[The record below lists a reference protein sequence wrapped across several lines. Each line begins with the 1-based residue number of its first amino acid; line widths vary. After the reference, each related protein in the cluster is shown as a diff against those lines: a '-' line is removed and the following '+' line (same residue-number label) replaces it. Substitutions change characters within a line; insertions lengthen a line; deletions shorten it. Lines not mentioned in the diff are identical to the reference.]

1 MRLQTMLVLTVLASG
16 ASTMTA
22 TAETHMIGLY
32 NTSFV
37 PSVVDAQPGDTI
49 RWEYV
54 TGYPHT
60 ATSGANCTPDGLFDS
75 GSLNSPGDFFEWIV
89 PDDAASQVPFFCDP
103 HCISGME
110 GVINVVGN
118 MEIGLV
124 DISDIYEVIF
134 SHNEETGYSSISIA
148 GNSMG
153 TYAIGVEISG
163 ADIPVDI
170 NAWAGVNSLYDLDQ
184 DQSTSLSGNQT
195 ISLGHGNKYI
205 FSGSNPGFTLSWP
218 DEPNTS
224 EGLASLGCGDCSV
237 HMAGDGFSIRA
248 VSGTVS
254 FNGPGE
260 LAMTRIGEGVTSS
273 TMSLPPNGEEG
284 TVSIPDT
291 GGAVILNEVGGP
303 AWLLINTNSGGGGN
317 DCPEDID
324 NSGRVDV
331 GDLLAVIA
339 AWGTIC
345 P

>member
-1 MRLQTMLVLTVLASG
+1 MLASG
-16 ASTMTA
+16 ASTLTA
-22 TAETHMIGLY
+22 TADIHVIELY
-32 NTSFV
+32 STSFV
-37 PSVVDAQPGDTI
+37 PAEVVARAGDTI

-60 ATSGANCTPDGLFDS
+60 ATSGVDCTPDGLFAS
-75 GSLNSPGDFFEWIV
+75 GSLNSPGDFFEWVV
-89 PDDAASQVPFFCDP
+89 PDGAASQVPFFCEP
-103 HCISGME
+103 HCNNGME

-124 DISDIYEVIF
+124 DISDLYEVVF
-134 SHNEETGYSSISIA
+134 FHDEETGYSSISLA
-148 GNSMG
+148 GKGEG

-163 ADIPVDI
+163 NDVPVDI
-170 NAWAGVNSLYDLDQ
+170 NAWAGVNSLYNIDQ

-195 ISLGHGNKYI
+195 IQLSDGNRYM

-218 DEPNTS
+218 DEPS
-224 EGLASLGCGDCSV
+224 SDEGVASLGCGDCSV
-237 HMAGDGFSIRA
+237 HMAGDGFSIRT

-254 FNGPGE
+254 FNGPAE
-260 LAMTRIGEGVTSS
+260 LPMTRIGEGVTSS
-273 TMSLPPNGEEG
+273 VLTLPPNGEEG
-284 TVSIPDT
+284 TVSIPVT
-291 GGAVILNEVGGP
+291 GGAVILSEVGGP
-303 AWLLINTNSGGGGN
+303 AWLLVNTSSGGDGN

-339 AWGTIC
+339 AWGTVC